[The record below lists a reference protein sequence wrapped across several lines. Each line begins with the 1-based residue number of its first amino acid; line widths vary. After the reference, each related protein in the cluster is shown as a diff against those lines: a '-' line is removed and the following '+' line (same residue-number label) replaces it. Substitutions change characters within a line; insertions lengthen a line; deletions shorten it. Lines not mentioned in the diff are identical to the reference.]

1 MGFFFFFLLGSD
13 SKGSREPWEAVW
25 SRFSESWD
33 PIAVRTGPFF
43 FFFFYIERFLG
54 LKEPEK
60 WMVRGFSGWTVR
72 SGPGF
77 KTLILFSPLVFCILS
92 YIMRHHVLDHVRYK
106 WMDIHRRI
114 WSIMFLK
121 NFRAKKKKNLNLWDE
136 ISPHTL
142 ACLL

>member
-1 MGFFFFFLLGSD
+1 MG
-13 SKGSREPWEAVW
+13 PC
-25 SRFSESWD
+25 
-33 PIAVRTGPFF
+33 
-43 FFFFYIERFLG
+43 FYPIERFLQ
-54 LKEPEK
+54 LKKPQR

-121 NFRAKKKKNLNLWDE
+121 NFRAKKNIYFKVERWIITAHLGVTIISRKFLWGEGIKVKIQVFKNKFYT
-136 ISPHTL
+136 HTL
-142 ACLL
+142 RLG